1 MEKRAVEI
9 LSRFNKS
16 WNETEKFYDNLMN
29 DSYWFE
35 KLKSLRQFIS
45 TLRQEGEDKYF
56 RAGTSMHILILSR
69 SVDFG
74 LRTDQK
80 RLKIQTL
87 GINDFEIILRGRE
100 KIYREYRVKDLSD
113 IRVKNLLRT
122 LKDTLVD

>member
-16 WNETEKFYDNLMN
+16 WNETEKFYDDLMN
-29 DSYWFE
+29 DSYWFK
-35 KLKSLRQFIS
+35 KLTSLRQFIS
-45 TLRQEGEDKYF
+45 IRRQEGEDKYF

-80 RLKIQTL
+80 CLKIQTL
-87 GINDFEIILRGRE
+87 GINDFEIILRDGE
-100 KIYREYRVKDLSD
+100 KIYREYRIKDLSD
-113 IRVKNLLRT
+113 PG
-122 LKDTLVD
+122 LKIFCAH